1 MDLKAFIREIPDFLT
16 KGILFKDITPLVKS
30 PEAFHQTID
39 AFEDAVRGIDFD
51 TIVGIE
57 ARGFLFAAP
66 LALKLGRPLVPVRK
80 EGKLPSDTHSVPY
93 SLEYG
98 SSTLEVHT
106 DAIHPG
112 QRALIVDDL
121 LATGGTLEATAS
133 LVEACGGEV
142 AALAVVIELTDLGG
156 RARIAPHKVLSL
168 VEY

>member
-1 MDLKAFIREIPDFLT
+1 MDLKAFIREIPDFPT
-16 KGILFKDITPLVKS
+16 KGILFKDITPLLKS
-30 PEAFHQTID
+30 PAAFHQTID
-39 AFEDAVRGIDFD
+39 AFEDAIRGIDFD

-66 LALKLGRPLVPVRK
+66 LALKLGRPLVLVRK
-80 EGKLPSDTHSVPY
+80 VGKLPSDTHSVSY

-98 SSTLEVHT
+98 SSTVEVHT

-112 QRALIVDDL
+112 QRAVIVDDL

-133 LVEACGGEV
+133 LVEASGGEV